1 MNALLVLLAAGVVSW
16 LMRVMFIT
24 VVPADRLPA
33 RARHIL
39 TNATPAV
46 LAALTVVLVIG
57 GLRGAGEA
65 RLSHVVALVVA
76 VVVARWKG
84 NVTFVVFA
92 AMAAAAVVQ
101 VATTHL

>member
-1 MNALLVLLAAGVVSW
+1 MSPLLLLLAAGVVSW
-16 LMRVMFIT
+16 IMRVMFIT

-33 RARHIL
+33 RARDVL

-65 RLSHVVALVVA
+65 RISHVVALVVA

-92 AMAAAAVVQ
+92 AMAAAMVVQ
-101 VATTHL
+101 VTVPHL